1 MGWNG
6 SGEYSPIIDPPIDRR
21 PELGVDKLMVYM
33 VVADDLA
40 VRGSISG
47 TLSMV
52 GEGLGDLD
60 LSLVI
65 AEPGVAIVS
74 PGDHFHSG
82 IVAGVAV
89 GEEIQEFGDPSE
101 LRDRVRG

>member
-1 MGWNG
+1 M
-6 SGEYSPIIDPPIDRR
+6 DPPNDR
-21 PELGVDKLMVYM
+21 PGVDILIVYI

-40 VRGSISG
+40 VRGSTSGIS
-47 TLSMV
+47 SMFND
-52 GEGLGDLD
+52 GLGDLD
-60 LSLVI
+60 RSLVM

-89 GEEIQEFGDPSE
+89 GEEIQELGDPSE
-101 LRDRVRG
+101 LRDRVRGWERGVMMEGE